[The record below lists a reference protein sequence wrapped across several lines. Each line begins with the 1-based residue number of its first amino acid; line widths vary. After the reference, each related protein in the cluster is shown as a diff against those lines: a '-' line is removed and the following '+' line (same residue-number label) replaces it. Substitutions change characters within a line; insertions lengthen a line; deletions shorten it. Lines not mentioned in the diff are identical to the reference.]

1 MGNLHLVTGY
11 GGKAHIT
18 AEDHGSFNAALLG
31 SGNYVLDR
39 GSKFSASH
47 VSSNTVRIHDG
58 DLLLQG
64 RHVTGEE
71 STDTP
76 GTETKPE
83 EDYKLPPFDEQ
94 TESIPDTFEFDDN
107 MWYIAY
113 KNTTTY
119 SLVRSKNAMVVVKAK
134 LLEIQET
141 FFKPV
146 RSFSHRA
153 DRFG

>member
-1 MGNLHLVTGY
+1 MKKKLTIRLFTLLLALVMVLPSLPIFAEETTTATEGTENVT
-11 GGKAHIT
+11 T
-18 AEDHGSFNAALLG
+18 AEGETATATD
-31 SGNYVLDR
+31 
-39 GSKFSASH
+39 
-47 VSSNTVRIHDG
+47 TT
-58 DLLLQG
+58 
-64 RHVTGEE
+64 TGEE